1 MFNSQDQKHKSGRN
15 RLCGARGF
23 LGAVLA
29 ALAALTMSAS
39 TNMAAAQEAYP
50 ASGKYIRI
58 IAPFP
63 GFYENVARALGESFS
78 EQTGQNTL
86 VEVKPGADG
95 QIAARY
101 IIAEPA
107 DGYTVFLS
115 GSGPNAANAA
125 MYKNLGYD
133 PVADFSPVSGVTIGG
148 LLIAVPGGSPFNSIA
163 DLIAAAK
170 ADPTRLKFAGTGA
183 SGQAAIESLKSLESI
198 NIRHIPYKSPPQG
211 IIDLISG
218 RVDVMAVT
226 LGDGLPLA
234 KDKKIKILA
243 TTASVR
249 SQLAPDIPTMQE
261 AGVKD
266 YEITFWFGVWVRTG
280 TPEPV
285 IAKLNEMVNT
295 AVGSPR
301 MTTYLQNAGMR
312 TFATTPEELG
322 EFQKKEIVKWRK
334 IVEAAGMQR
343 EQ

>member
-1 MFNSQDQKHKSGRN
+1 M
-15 RLCGARGF
+15 
-23 LGAVLA
+23 
-29 ALAALTMSAS
+29 AALTMTVSAN
-39 TNMAAAQEAYP
+39 TAAAQDAFP
-50 ASGKYIRI
+50 DKYIRI

-78 EQTGQNTL
+78 EQTGKNAL

-95 QIAARY
+95 QIAARS
-101 IIAEPA
+101 IISEPA

-148 LLIAVPGGSPFNSIA
+148 LLIAVPADSPVNSIA
-163 DLIAAAK
+163 DLIALAK
-170 ADPTRLKFAGTGA
+170 KDPTKLTFAGTGA
-183 SGQAAIESLKSLESI
+183 SGQAAIELLKSLESI

-226 LGDGLPLA
+226 LADGVPLA

-243 TTASVR
+243 ITSAER
-249 SQLAPDIPTMQE
+249 SPLAPDVPTMQE

-266 YEITFWFGVWVRTG
+266 YEITFWFGVWVRSG
-280 TPEPV
+280 TPEPI
-285 IAKLNEMVNT
+285 IAKLNQMVNK
-295 AVGSPR
+295 AVDSPR
-301 MTTYLQNAGMR
+301 MKTYLENAGMR
-312 TFATTPEELG
+312 AFSTTPEELG
-322 EFQKKEIVKWRK
+322 EFQKSEIVKWRG